1 MGQYKMKC
9 DICHKNE
16 ATIHVQEV
24 IGATKNILNI
34 CSECAAEHN
43 IGNGEMGEFNLAEML
58 YNISSQM
65 LQAHSDN
72 PIAEDADDGGEDES
86 GPACVCGWNT
96 TKFRDGGRLG
106 CPECYNV
113 FAPILVNALRSMHKG
128 SRHMGKR
135 PDKTAGDESVAPPAI
150 SLLSLQ
156 KELDK
161 CVKSENY
168 ERAAEIRDE
177 INELKKRAGNQDKGV
192 PAA

>member
-1 MGQYKMKC
+1 MKC

-24 IGATKNILNI
+24 IGSTKNMLNI

-43 IGNGEMGEFNLAEML
+43 IGGDEMGEFNLAEML

-65 LQAHSDN
+65 LQGHSDDQVSN
-72 PIAEDADDGGEDES
+72 DLEDEEA
-86 GPACVCGWNT
+86 PELTCVCGWDT
-96 TKFRDGGRLG
+96 AKFRDGGGLG
-106 CPECYNV
+106 CPECYNA
-113 FAPILVNALRSMHKG
+113 FAPILVNALHSMHKG
-128 SRHMGKR
+128 STHMGKR
-135 PDKTAGDESVAPPAI
+135 PDNAASADSDTRPAI
-150 SLLSLQ
+150 SVLSLQ
-156 KELDK
+156 KELEK

-177 INELKKRAGNQDKGV
+177 INKLKKSADRHEKGV